1 MPILTAQDKALK
13 RRGPH
18 YRLALQHDAPFQALT
33 TTRCPIP
40 GPHYNTTSHFRPSLK
55 HKAPLR
61 PSLQHDAPLHALTTT
76 RRPIAG
82 PHNNTTPHCR
92 PSQQHDTPS
101 QALTTTGHP
110 IAGPHNNTT
119 PNCMPLLQ
127 HDAPLQALTTIRQ
140 EIRTHRHGIKFQT
153 THILKKLLW
162 TTHLSAG
169 TASRMDSASE

>member
-1 MPILTAQDKALK
+1 MTILTAQDKALK

-18 YRLALQHDAPFQALT
+18 YRLSLQHDAPFQALT

-82 PHNNTTPHCR
+82 PHNNTTP
-92 PSQQHDTPS
+92 
-101 QALTTTGHP
+101 
-110 IAGPHNNTT
+110 
-119 PNCMPLLQ
+119 NCLPLLK
-127 HDAPLQALTTIRQ
+127 HDASLQALTTIRQ

-169 TASRMDSASE
+169 TAARMDSASE